1 MESQENVSSLLEV
14 LRSDKDPVARAKAI
28 DALWNKTD
36 VSIVEPLMHAL
47 RDEHWDVRR
56 RAAWAL
62 GNVGKTAVEPLIQV
76 LKDEHWNVRR
86 KAAWALGNIKDR
98 RAVKPLINALQDER
112 SDVREQAA
120 WALGN
125 IRDPKA
131 IAPLIHALTDT
142 NAGVRRE
149 AARSLAVLTVV
160 NEEIIKTRIHEYE
173 SNLADQPRETFQEC
187 KKLYEQELT
196 RTRSQSD
203 E

>member
-1 MESQENVSSLLEV
+1 MGSQEDVSSLLEV

-98 RAVKPLINALQDER
+98 RAID
-112 SDVREQAA
+112 
-120 WALGN
+120 
-125 IRDPKA
+125 
-131 IAPLIHALTDT
+131 PLIHALTDT

-160 NEEIIKTRIHEYE
+160 NEEIVKTRIHDYE

-196 RTRSQSD
+196 KMRSQSD

>member
-98 RAVKPLINALQDER
+98 RAIEPLMHALQDER

-125 IRDPKA
+125 IKDLRA
-131 IAPLIHALTDT
+131 IETLIHALIDK

-149 AARSLAVLTVV
+149 AARSLVVLTVV
-160 NEEIIKTRIHEYE
+160 NEEIVKTRIHDYE
-173 SNLADQPRETFQEC
+173 SKLVDQARETFLEC
-187 KKLYEQELT
+187 KNLYEQELT
-196 RTRSQSD
+196 RTHSQSD